1 MNSINIENKQSN
13 IKYSFNKIQFMR
25 RHLPI
30 AQRQLLRATR
40 PQPPLFWSREPTR
53 SHLKYQ
59 NQCWNFF
66 FKNSKN
72 YHLPAF
78 SLFATHP
85 FVWGLNLST
94 MFNALSLSSYP
105 PAQYNWQNVHSVDFV
120 FKLNPH
126 HSIEYSNPWPSTRR
140 RKRRS
145 WKPRHCPQVEP
156 HLAIEFQLENQ
167 KTVSK
172 ILCDVPYCCSRD

>member
-1 MNSINIENKQSN
+1 
-13 IKYSFNKIQFMR
+13 
-25 RHLPI
+25 
-30 AQRQLLRATR
+30 
-40 PQPPLFWSREPTR
+40 
-53 SHLKYQ
+53 
-59 NQCWNFF
+59 
-66 FKNSKN
+66 
-72 YHLPAF
+72 
-78 SLFATHP
+78 
-85 FVWGLNLST
+85 

-126 HSIEYSNPWPSTRR
+126 HSIEHSNPWPSTRR

-172 ILCDVPYCCSRD
+172 ILCDVPYCCSRDWVPSPQRSKCYKNKELETHFMTMWWKLQTTRSGEIFAASHLSHLSHLHLHLTCLPKLPPHDLSGAPASAAADSILL